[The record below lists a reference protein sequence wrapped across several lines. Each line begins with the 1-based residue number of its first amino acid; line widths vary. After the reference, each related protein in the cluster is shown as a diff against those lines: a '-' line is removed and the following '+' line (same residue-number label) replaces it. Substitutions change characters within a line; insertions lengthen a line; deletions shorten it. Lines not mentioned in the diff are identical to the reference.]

1 MKHWRCLWCNS
12 TFKHWNATKALL
24 HVHRIAG
31 SNIHKC
37 KSRAIDASHKE
48 VYARLYDKGTQRKN
62 AQKQADETKKRSS
75 DEYIAAAGEAYAAT
89 RRKKPS
95 PLSSVGTRTPSE
107 KGTPPN
113 QIQTHLNFAT
123 EDQRVDTTTPRYY
136 QQKLTEAMDPQTE
149 GELTMAIADL
159 IHSCGLPFSLAS
171 HHKFRR
177 VLSLAKCATKKYIPP
192 GRNKV
197 AGELLDLN
205 YELYISKTFESLIKE
220 ADIYGVSFFGDAAT
234 VKKTP
239 LINILAS
246 SVHLPVGC
254 LKIVDC
260 SAHLQSGG
268 RKDASYISQLFLPHI
283 TEIENKVPRCTDLVI
298 FDGASNVQKAG
309 ALLEAQFP
317 HISVMHGAEH
327 VISLL
332 YHDIFKLPPFK
343 ILKNINR
350 LIYRYFGSG
359 SMHQPYAIFS
369 KHTREHNYGKPIGL
383 IRAADT
389 RMGGHVISMLRTLR
403 LRDPLNST
411 VSSGSFIRGKFP
423 VSLQW

>member
-1 MKHWRCLWCNS
+1 
-12 TFKHWNATKALL
+12 
-24 HVHRIAG
+24 VHKVAG
-31 SNIHKC
+31 SNIHRC

-48 VYARLYDKGTQRKN
+48 VYARLYEKGTLRKN
-62 AQKQADETKKRSS
+62 AQKQADESKKRTS
-75 DEYIAAAGEAYAAT
+75 DEYIATAGEAYAAT

-95 PLSSVGTRTPSE
+95 PFSSMGTPSE
-107 KGTPPN
+107 NGTPPN
-113 QIQTHLNFAT
+113 QVQTQLHFPS
-123 EDQRVDTTTPRYY
+123 EDPPITDMTTPRYH
-136 QQKLTEAMDPQTE
+136 QQKLTEAMDPRTE

-177 VLSLAKCATKKYIPP
+177 VLLLAKCATKKYTPP

-205 YELYISKTFESLIKE
+205 YDLYIKKTFESLIKE
-220 ADIYGVSFFGDAAT
+220 ADVYGISFFGDAAT

-246 SVHLPVGC
+246 SVHMPVGC

-260 SAHLQSGG
+260 SAHLESNG

-283 TEIENKVPRCTDLVI
+283 IEIENQVPRCTDLVI

-317 HISVMHGAEH
+317 HISVIHGAEH
-327 VISLL
+327 VISLM
-332 YHDIFKLPPFK
+332 YHDVFKLTPFM

-359 SMHQPYAIFS
+359 SMHAPYAIFS
-369 KHTREHNYGKPIGL
+369 KHTREHNGGKPIGL

-403 LRDPLNST
+403 LKDPLIST
-411 VSSGSFIRGKFP
+411 VSSAPFLQGKFP
-423 VSLQW
+423 VSPSGYVFCLVLLTV

>member
-1 MKHWRCLWCNS
+1 M
-12 TFKHWNATKALL
+12 
-24 HVHRIAG
+24 AG
-31 SNIHKC
+31 SNIHRC

-48 VYARLYDKGTQRKN
+48 VYERLYEKGTLRKN
-62 AQKQADETKKRSS
+62 AQKQADESKKRTS
-75 DEYIAAAGEAYAAT
+75 DEYIATAGEAYAAT

-95 PLSSVGTRTPSE
+95 PFSSVGTPSE
-107 KGTPPN
+107 NGTPP
-113 QIQTHLNFAT
+113 IQLQTQLHFAV
-123 EDQRVDTTTPRYY
+123 EDQRTDSTTPRYH
-136 QQKLTEAMDPQTE
+136 QQKLTEAMEPQTE
-149 GELTMAIADL
+149 AELTMAIADL

-177 VLSLAKCATKKYIPP
+177 VLLLAKCATKKYTPP

-205 YELYISKTFESLIKE
+205 YDLYIKKTFESLIKE
-220 ADIYGVSFFGDAAT
+220 ADVYGISFFGDAAT

-246 SVHLPVGC
+246 SVHMPVGC

-260 SAHLQSGG
+260 SAHLETNG
-268 RKDASYISQLFLPHI
+268 RKDASYIAQLFFPHI
-283 TEIENKVPRCTDLVI
+283 VEIENQVPRCTDLVI

-317 HISVMHGAEH
+317 HISVIHGAEH

-332 YHDIFKLPPFK
+332 YQDVFKLTPFMV
-343 ILKNINR
+343 LKNINR

-359 SMHQPYAIFS
+359 SMHAPYAIFS
-369 KHTREHNYGKPIGL
+369 KHTREHNGGKPIGL

-403 LRDPLNST
+403 LKDPLIST
-411 VSSGSFIRGKFP
+411 VSSAPFIQGKFP
-423 VSLQW
+423 VSPSDYVLCIVFLILQQ